1 MGKLMFYAMDS
12 PLGEIRILVKDD
24 MPLGISLTGHKAV
37 KAAKGG
43 QPARRISQLLLAIER
58 YFQGKAIHN
67 AFAESVLD
75 NYVEQPPFAEAV
87 LREVIHIPRG
97 EILSY
102 GEVAAMAGKPGA
114 ARAVGNIMSSN
125 PFPIIIPCHRVIKSD
140 GTPGGYG
147 GHPNMKIWLLGF
159 EGAPITFR

>member
-1 MGKLMFYAMDS
+1 MRDLMFYAMDS
-12 PLGEIRILVKDD
+12 PLGEIRIFVKDA
-24 MPLGISLTGHKAV
+24 MPLGISLTGHKVV
-37 KAAKGG
+37 KAAKSG
-43 QPARRISQLLLAIER
+43 QPPRRISQLQMAIER
-58 YFQGKAIHN
+58 YFQGKAIHD
-67 AFAESVLD
+67 AFAQSVLE

-87 LREVIHIPRG
+87 LREVIHIPIG
-97 EILSY
+97 ETLSY

-114 ARAVGNIMSSN
+114 ARVVGNIMSSN

-159 EGAPITFR
+159 ESVPISLR